1 MSDGTAFAIKIIERR
16 GQVRLLRIRIGL
28 RRFDISSDIDRQRSG
43 RCIPRCIG
51 NGVAKYV
58 LEALVIFKGIYIR
71 IVII

>member
-1 MSDGTAFAIKIIERR
+1 MSVNGDGN
-16 GQVRLLRIRIGL
+16 
-28 RRFDISSDIDRQRSG
+28 G
-43 RCIPRCIG
+43 RCRFISISIG